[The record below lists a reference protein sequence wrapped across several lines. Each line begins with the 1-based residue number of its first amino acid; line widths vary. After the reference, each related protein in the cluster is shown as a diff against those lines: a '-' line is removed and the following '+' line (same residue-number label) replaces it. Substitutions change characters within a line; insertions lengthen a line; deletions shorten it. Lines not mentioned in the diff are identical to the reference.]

1 MWEYSFG
8 VLGHSVAVDE
18 DCRGI
23 RRKVRLPGP
32 GSQLIPG
39 DLRADSVG
47 TKAPEARAVGELAPL
62 QARFSQQV
70 LVRTRVDPLISGDG
84 SGKTPALDGQPG
96 APFHVSGLRPL
107 GYREPRADHEG
118 RSPRG
123 RLALTPRS
131 PAPPIPGCDLG
142 SPRDSPEPPLP
153 QWTCPGTPVHLAGH
167 VCAASPWL
175 EHYGEPGAPNGRDCS
190 L

>member
-23 RRKVRLPGP
+23 RRKGRLPGP

-47 TKAPEARAVGELAPL
+47 TKAPEARTVGELAPL

-70 LVRTRVDPLISGDG
+70 PVRTRVDPVISGDG
-84 SGKTPALDGQPG
+84 SGKTPAPDGQPG
-96 APFHVSGLRPL
+96 APFHAPGLRPL

-123 RLALTPRS
+123 RAGPHSPLPRS
-131 PAPPIPGCDLG
+131 PHPRLRPGIPQG
-142 SPRDSPEPPLP
+142 LP
-153 QWTCPGTPVHLAGH
+153 GA
-167 VCAASPWL
+167 AASPMDL
-175 EHYGEPGAPNGRDCS
+175 PGDSR
-190 L
+190 